1 MSSAGPRILVVEDD
15 GRLLSVLEDV
25 LRAEG
30 YELRSARDGIA
41 AIRQMLSFRPE
52 VVLLDLEMP
61 GMNGHEF
68 MAWMVEQN
76 VQIPV
81 IIASCNDDA
90 AADFATAATLSK
102 PYDLDQ
108 LLKAVTAIVPSPRD
122 KS

>member
-1 MSSAGPRILVVEDD
+1 
-15 GRLLSVLEDV
+15 
-25 LRAEG
+25 
-30 YELRSARDGIA
+30 
-41 AIRQMLSFRPE
+41 MLSFRPE